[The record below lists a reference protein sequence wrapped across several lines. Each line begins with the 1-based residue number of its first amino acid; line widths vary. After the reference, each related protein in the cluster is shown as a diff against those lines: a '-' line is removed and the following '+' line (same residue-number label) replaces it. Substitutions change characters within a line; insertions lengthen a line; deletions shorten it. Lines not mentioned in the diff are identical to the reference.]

1 MGDCRP
7 RTLGLLFAAE
17 DQGTEINFPHQLYS
31 TRESM
36 FRNVCILKDLCSRCG
51 RKGHKAVECSEPKK
65 AAWAGG
71 DAL

>member
-1 MGDCRP
+1 
-7 RTLGLLFAAE
+7 
-17 DQGTEINFPHQLYS
+17 
-31 TRESM
+31 M